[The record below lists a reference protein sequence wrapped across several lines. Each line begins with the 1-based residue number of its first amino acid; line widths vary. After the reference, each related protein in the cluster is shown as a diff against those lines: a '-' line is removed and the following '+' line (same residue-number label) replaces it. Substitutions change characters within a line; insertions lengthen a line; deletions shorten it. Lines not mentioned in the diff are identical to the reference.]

1 MLSYS
6 EIHSDIMK
14 VYCMPQKAASNSGST
29 GETSVTLDLQNSF
42 EDDRPA
48 AEPSSSQTQKPAS
61 GGRQIQSVN
70 RALTILEVIASE
82 QDGMTLS
89 ELAERAGLNAS
100 TCHHLIA
107 TLVARGYLV
116 NLGRS
121 RGYAVGQKINQLNTL
136 AERESDPV
144 ELLKDD
150 IRALSIRLGH
160 GVQLAVLS
168 ETSLLTKLRFA
179 PAKDDLKEPDDV
191 AKMTALH
198 ATATGKAI
206 LAWIPDTELVRI
218 ISANGLTR
226 YTDKTIVTLSGL
238 VEELRSVRR
247 RGFSVDNEELQ
258 KGVVCIGAALREV
271 GGAVVASIST
281 TVPAHQAT
289 EEYRAH
295 LSKAIITAAH
305 EYSNRLRKF
314 RR

>member
-1 MLSYS
+1 
-6 EIHSDIMK
+6 
-14 VYCMPQKAASNSGST
+14 MPQERQNSFDGRKAASDPPPG
-29 GETSVTLDLQNSF
+29 LA
-42 EDDRPA
+42 PA
-48 AEPSSSQTQKPAS
+48 PS

-70 RALTILEVIASE
+70 RALTILEVMAAE
-82 QDGMTLS
+82 QDELTLS
-89 ELAERAGLNAS
+89 ELAERAELNPS

-121 RGYAVGQKINQLNTL
+121 RGYAVGQKISQLNTL
-136 AERESDPV
+136 AERETDPA

-150 IRALSIRLGH
+150 IRALSDRLGH
-160 GVQLAVLS
+160 GVQMGVLS

-179 PAKDDLKEPDDV
+179 PGKDKLREPDEV

-226 YTDKTIVTLSGL
+226 YTDQTIVTLSGL

-258 KGVVCIGAALREV
+258 TGVVCIGAALREV

-281 TVPAHQAT
+281 TVAAQKAT

-295 LSKAIITAAH
+295 LSKTMITAAH
-305 EYSNRLRKF
+305 EFSNRLRKY

>member
-1 MLSYS
+1 
-6 EIHSDIMK
+6 
-14 VYCMPQKAASNSGST
+14 VPQERQNSFDGRKAASDPPPG
-29 GETSVTLDLQNSF
+29 LA
-42 EDDRPA
+42 PA
-48 AEPSSSQTQKPAS
+48 PS

-70 RALTILEVIASE
+70 RALTILEVMAAE
-82 QDGMTLS
+82 QDELTLS
-89 ELAERAGLNAS
+89 ELAERAELNPS

-121 RGYAVGQKINQLNTL
+121 RGYAVGQKISQLNTL
-136 AERESDPV
+136 AERETDPA

-150 IRALSIRLGH
+150 IRALSDRLGH
-160 GVQLAVLS
+160 GVQMGVLS

-179 PAKDDLKEPDDV
+179 PGKDKLREPDEV

-226 YTDKTIVTLSGL
+226 YTDQTIVTLSGL

-258 KGVVCIGAALREV
+258 TGVVCIGAALREV

-281 TVPAHQAT
+281 TVAAQKAT

-295 LSKAIITAAH
+295 LSKTMITAAH
-305 EYSNRLRKF
+305 EFSNRLRKY